1 MLFDAPM
8 AILVAI
14 FRTILVNITQVLAR
28 HRVITAIVLLT
39 PALPAPS
46 ALAQTVNLSPKSD
59 QGLRQVAV
67 HLEVKGDL
75 LIQTPDEK
83 TKRLAILAKGDLQYD
98 ERVTSNVALRYYRKA
113 QADIVVAGGSASP
126 RLDPRRRL
134 IAVDLGSARP
144 TLYSPT
150 GPLTRELLELLNV
163 QGSSAIVNRLL
174 PGKTVDKGDAW
185 PDSPETLAQLLSLD
199 VVHQSDVQS
208 KLAAVE
214 ENLAVVEFGG
224 QVSGAVNGIPS
235 EIGLNGAYTFDT
247 VARRIASRALV
258 IGETRPIGPADPG
271 FEVEAKIEVRLEPLE
286 ASAEL
291 GDEVLASLPESPEG
305 EASLLALDAEDGTFH
320 LLHGRQWRVVGE
332 DRRTAVL
339 RLVDRGAVVAQGN
352 IHRLTDLQQDKR
364 PTFQQFHAD
373 VKKSL
378 DKNYGQ
384 LVDSKATTT
393 RQGLRL
399 LHVAIE
405 SEVSGVPVRWNYYHL
420 SDDQGRQAT
429 CVFTLRR
436 SNLQRL
442 EGRDLQIASSL
453 VLRGTVSDSANKSKP
468 VAGPQPTPAKTSRRN
483 GDVSNK

>member
-1 MLFDAPM
+1 M

-14 FRTILVNITQVLAR
+14 FRTTLAFLANVVPIL
-28 HRVITAIVLLT
+28 RVITAITLFMAVLPMPEARPQSVNLT
-39 PALPAPS
+39 PR
-46 ALAQTVNLSPKSD
+46 SD
-59 QGLRQVAV
+59 QNVRTVAV

-98 ERVTSNVALRYYRKA
+98 ERLTPEVALRYYRQA
-113 QADIVVAGGSASP
+113 RADIVVAGGSASP

-134 IAVDLGSARP
+134 IAVELASARP

-150 GPLTRELLELLNV
+150 GPLTRELLELLDV

-174 PGKTVDKGDAW
+174 PGKAVNKGDAW

-208 KLAAVE
+208 KLVTVE

-235 EIGLNGAYTFDT
+235 EIGLNGTYTFDT
-247 VARRIASRALV
+247 VARRIASLALV
-258 IGETRPIGPADPG
+258 IAEKRPIGSAEPG
-271 FEVEAKIEVRLEPLE
+271 FEVEAKIEVRIEPLE
-286 ASAEL
+286 ASTEL

-305 EASLLALDAEDGTFH
+305 EPSLLALDAEDGTFH

-332 DRRTAVL
+332 DRQTVVL

-352 IHRLTDLQQDKR
+352 IHRLTDLEQDKL
-364 PTFQQFHAD
+364 PTLQQFHAD

-378 DKNYGQ
+378 DKNYGH

-393 RQGLRL
+393 PHGLRL

-442 EGRDLQIASSL
+442 DGRDLQIASSL
-453 VLRGTVSDSANKSKP
+453 VLCGTVGDSSDKSKP

-483 GDVSNK
+483 RESGAK

>member
-1 MLFDAPM
+1 M
-8 AILVAI
+8 
-14 FRTILVNITQVLAR
+14 LVNLTQVIQGY
-28 HRVITAIVLLT
+28 RVITAVALLT
-39 PALPAPS
+39 AALPARS
-46 ALAQTVNLSPKSD
+46 ALAQTVNLTPKSD
-59 QGLRQVAV
+59 QDLRQVAV

-83 TKRLAILAKGDLQYD
+83 TKRLALLAKGDLQYD
-98 ERVTSNVALRYYRKA
+98 ERLTPDVALRYYRRA
-113 QADIVVAGGSASP
+113 QADIAVAGGSASP

-144 TLYSPT
+144 TLYSPS
-150 GPLTRELLELLNV
+150 GPLTRELLELLDV
-163 QGSSAIVNRLL
+163 QGCSAIVNRLL
-174 PGKTVDKGDAW
+174 PAKTVQKGDAW
-185 PDSPETLAQLLSLD
+185 PDSPQTLAQLLSLD

-247 VARRIASRALV
+247 EARRIASLALV
-258 IGETRPIGPADPG
+258 IGEKRPIGPAEPG
-271 FEVEAKIEVRLEPLE
+271 FEVEAKIEVRIDPLD
-286 ASAEL
+286 ASAKL
-291 GDEVLASLPESPEG
+291 GDEVLAALPESPEG
-305 EASLLALDAEDGTFH
+305 EPSLLALDAEDSTFW

-332 DRRTAVL
+332 DRRTVVL

-352 IHRLTDLQQDKR
+352 IRRLSDLPQDKR
-364 PTFQQFHAD
+364 PTLQQFRAD

-378 DKNYGQ
+378 DENYGRM
-384 LVDSKATTT
+384 VDSKATTT
-393 RQGLRL
+393 PQGLRL

-442 EGRDLQIASSL
+442 DGRDLQIASSL
-453 VLRGTVSDSANKSKP
+453 VLRGTVDDASDKSKP

-483 GDVSNK
+483 RDSGTR